1 MKEGNIIIRK
11 ENDDDVLDNFNYVK
25 ATKYGDNLDLMACT
39 NSFKKGNQKPNCK
52 KICKGMYINTVTN
65 EYIKAKEH
73 INRGENFRL
82 LKKSADNLYK
92 LIHANFYK
100 NIGYHCVLT
109 YRNPPQ
115 NTDELYRDFKIFW
128 QKIRYYYPDMGYIS
142 VLEPTQ
148 KGVWHIHL
156 LLKNVKG
163 SNMFVS
169 FFKIKQCW
177 ISGYCYVS
185 KMRENVDYGQY
196 FRKKIRFDN
205 GLLNLYQPGVRYFR
219 HSRNIKK
226 PITFTVNKT
235 EVMDKLVSKGGYKL
249 LNQYSLSIT
258 KLDNDGEVTL
268 NKIFY
273 QKYKK

>member
-1 MKEGNIIIRK
+1 MKEDNIIIRK
-11 ENDDDVLDNFNYVK
+11 ENDDDGLDNFNYVK

-148 KGVWHIHL
+148 KGAWHIHL

-169 FFKIKQCW
+169 FLRL
-177 ISGYCYVS
+177 SSVGL
-185 KMRENVDYGQY
+185 VDTV
-196 FRKKIRFDN
+196 I
-205 GLLNLYQPGVRYFR
+205 YQR
-219 HSRNIKK
+219 
-226 PITFTVNKT
+226 
-235 EVMDKLVSKGGYKL
+235 
-249 LNQYSLSIT
+249 
-258 KLDNDGEVTL
+258 
-268 NKIFY
+268 
-273 QKYKK
+273 

>member
-1 MKEGNIIIRK
+1 LKEDNIIIRK
-11 ENDDDVLDNFNYVK
+11 ENDDDGLDNFNYVK
-25 ATKYGDNLDLMACT
+25 ATKYGNNLDLMACT

-115 NTDELYRDFKIFW
+115 NTNELYRDFKIFW

-163 SNMFVS
+163 SNTFVS

-177 ISGYCYVS
+177 ISGYCYIS

-258 KLDNDGEVTL
+258 KFDNDGEVTL

>member
-1 MKEGNIIIRK
+1 
-11 ENDDDVLDNFNYVK
+11 
-25 ATKYGDNLDLMACT
+25 
-39 NSFKKGNQKPNCK
+39 
-52 KICKGMYINTVTN
+52 MYINTVTN

-142 VLEPTQ
+142 DLEPTQ
-148 KGVWHIHL
+148 KGAWHIHL

-177 ISGYCYVS
+177 ISGYCYIS
-185 KMRENVDYGQY
+185 KMRENIDYGQY

-205 GLLNLYQPGVRYFR
+205 ELLNLYQPGVRYFR

>member
-1 MKEGNIIIRK
+1 
-11 ENDDDVLDNFNYVK
+11 
-25 ATKYGDNLDLMACT
+25 
-39 NSFKKGNQKPNCK
+39 
-52 KICKGMYINTVTN
+52 
-65 EYIKAKEH
+65 
-73 INRGENFRL
+73 
-82 LKKSADNLYK
+82 
-92 LIHANFYK
+92 
-100 NIGYHCVLT
+100 
-109 YRNPPQ
+109 
-115 NTDELYRDFKIFW
+115 
-128 QKIRYYYPDMGYIS
+128 MGYIS

-148 KGVWHIHL
+148 KGAWHIHL

-177 ISGYCYVS
+177 ISGYCYIS
-185 KMRENVDYGQY
+185 KMRENIDYGQY

-205 GLLNLYQPGVRYFR
+205 ELLNLYQPGVRYFR